1 MQEDISKARIL
12 RTIFATLF
20 WIYIAIVFRITVF
33 RHGFDVHHF
42 MQGGTVN
49 LTVMKEYFTLLKG
62 GEWIRF
68 IYLFVGNIIWF
79 VPFGFYL
86 KCIRQIKRIWLIVA
100 AGLVFSLVVE
110 SMQYLWGTG
119 ISEIDDLILN
129 TFGTFIGAML
139 GKVKVFQ
146 GFYRYNL

>member
-1 MQEDISKARIL
+1 MQKDISRAKFLRIIF
-12 RTIFATLF
+12 TILF
-20 WIYIAIVFRITVF
+20 WIYIAIVFKITVF

-49 LTVMKEYFTLLKG
+49 LTVMKEYFILLKE
-62 GEWIRF
+62 GERIRF

-86 KCIRQIKRIWLIVA
+86 KCIRQIKKMWLIVA
-100 AGLVFSLVVE
+100 AGLLLSLVVE

>member
-1 MQEDISKARIL
+1 MQKGISRERTFRIF
-12 RTIFATLF
+12 FAILF
-20 WIYIAIVFRITVF
+20 LIYIAIVFKITVF

-49 LTVMKEYFTLLKG
+49 LTVMKEYLTLLKK

-86 KCIRQIKRIWLIVA
+86 KCIRKVKRMWLIVA
-100 AGLVFSLVVE
+100 AGFVFSLVVE

>member
-1 MQEDISKARIL
+1 MQQVISRERTFRI
-12 RTIFATLF
+12 IFAILF
-20 WIYIAIVFRITVF
+20 LIYIAIVFRITVF

-49 LTVMKEYFTLLKG
+49 LTVMKEYFTLLKE

-86 KCIRQIKRIWLIVA
+86 KCIRKVKRMWLIVA
-100 AGLVFSLVVE
+100 AGFVFSLVVE

-129 TFGTFIGAML
+129 TFGTFIGAIL